1 MVKFLSEQWIE
12 HGKNYIIEK
21 LDPEKDMKKITTSLL
36 GVIEH
41 VPPNDTTM
49 NFYME
54 LKDGKLSDFKVNIGD
69 TFQGKEATFIIR
81 GNYGTYKDILQ
92 GKIGTAMALLK
103 NRLMLKGSKM
113 EALKIIKPLDGLI
126 ESLRKITDEF
136 EEG

>member
-1 MVKFLSEQWIE
+1 MVKFLSDEWITY
-12 HGKNYIIEK
+12 GKNYILEK
-21 LDPEKDMKKITTSLL
+21 LDPEKDMKNITTSLL

-41 VPPNDTTM
+41 VPPNDKTM
-49 NFYME
+49 SFYLE
-54 LKDGKLSDFKVNIGD
+54 LKEGKLIDFKVITGD
-69 TFQGKEATFIIR
+69 SFEGKEATYIIR

-103 NRLMLKGSKM
+103 NRLRLKGSKM

-136 EEG
+136 EI